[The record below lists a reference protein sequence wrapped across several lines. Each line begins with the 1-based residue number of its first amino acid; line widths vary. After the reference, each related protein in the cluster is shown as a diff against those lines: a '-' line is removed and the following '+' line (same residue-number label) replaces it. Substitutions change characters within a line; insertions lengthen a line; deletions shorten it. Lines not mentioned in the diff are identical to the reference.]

1 MVISK
6 WKQETTCRLARGPA
20 VSYLSTIQHHGRM
33 WRRLFIQR
41 KLRLFFLWFSYITNC
56 VSWKESYDKPRQHIK
71 KQRHHLAKG
80 PYSQS
85 YGFGAS
91 HVHMWELDH
100 EEGWVL
106 KNWCFQI
113 MVLEKTLESPLNW
126 KGIKPV
132 NSKGNQ
138 PWVFIGRTDAEA
150 PVLWPPDVKIWLIGK
165 DPDAGRYWGQEGK
178 EATENEMIR
187 MDMSLSKLLV
197 ILKDRETCYVVV
209 HRVTKSQTQLSGWT
223 TPPTA
228 RWISLRQSENQR
240 HWCNLSEKVTLEMPT
255 TEFSTFYS
263 IFDVNKWWGI
273 PRIIFT

>member
-1 MVISK
+1 M
-6 WKQETTCRLARGPA
+6 
-20 VSYLSTIQHHGRM
+20 
-33 WRRLFIQR
+33 
-41 KLRLFFLWFSYITNC
+41 WFSYITNC

-223 TPPTA
+223 TPPTIGSCSNSCPLS
-228 RWISLRQSENQR
+228 RWCYQTISSSVIPFFCLQDFPASGSFPVSQFFSSGGQSTGASASVLPMNVR
-240 HWCNLSEKVTLEMPT
+240 NWFPLGLTDLSSL
-255 TEFSTFYS
+255 
-263 IFDVNKWWGI
+263 
-273 PRIIFT
+273 